1 MALLSC
7 DDTTDTLGSTL
18 TDFNDTIHIET
29 EEFSIATRSVLAPK
43 AVTRSTTAYLGKIK
57 DPQTGVY
64 LTGSYMSQFRPL
76 AYNQFDKL
84 DSIIVD
90 DYNPAI
96 EKWKQLKAD
105 SCSLVLYFDSFYGD
119 SLAPM
124 KVTAHELAI
133 PYEEDNSY
141 NTGYDPIAN
150 NMIRTDE
157 GSIHRQLSY
166 TTLNKTYSESQRLES
181 DYMNNI
187 QITLKEPYTDKEGNV
202 YNNYGTYIMRNYF
215 NPEKKKNFEN
225 QYLFNHNICPG
236 FYFENTGGLGSMA
249 KINSAVLGVYYHLH
263 YKDTVYNTVA
273 MFGGTDEVV
282 QKTNISQDEKKL
294 QMLVED
300 NSCTYIK
307 APAAIYTEMTL
318 PIEKIMSEEHKSD
331 TLNTARVFIPRINSE
346 VVSDYTLSIPS
357 TLLLIEADSVETFF
371 AQRKIADYRNNFL
384 SSFSSSFNGYTFG
397 NISYLITKMY
407 RKMVE
412 SGLGLEEYKKRY
424 PNWNKVIL
432 MPVETTSSSLSSS
445 PELTKV
451 THDMSLATTKLLK
464 GTEDNKNITVKVI
477 YSKFNDK

>member
-1 MALLSC
+1 MSC

-29 EEFSIATRSVLAPK
+29 EDFSIVSRSVMAPE

-64 LTGSYMSQFRPL
+64 LTGSYMTQFRPL
-76 AYNQFDKL
+76 GFNQFENL

-90 DYNPAI
+90 DYNPSV

-124 KVTAHELAI
+124 KVTAHELAV
-133 PYEEDNSY
+133 PYEEENSY
-141 NTGYDPIAN
+141 STGYDPIAN
-150 NMIRTDE
+150 NMIRTGE

-166 TTLNKTYSESQRLES
+166 TLLNRTYTDAQRQES
-181 DYMNNI
+181 DYLNNI
-187 QITLKEPYTDKEGNV
+187 QITLKEPYTDKDGNV
-202 YNNYGTYIMRNYF
+202 YNNYGTYLMRCYF
-215 NPEKKKNFEN
+215 NPEKSKDFKN

-236 FYFENTGGLGSMA
+236 FYFENSGGLGTMA

-263 YKDTVYNTVA
+263 HKDTVYNTLS
-273 MFGGTDEVV
+273 MFGGTEEVV
-282 QKTNISQDEKKL
+282 QKTTLSEDGDKIQ
-294 QMLVED
+294 QLVND

-307 APAAIYTEMTL
+307 TPVSIYTELTL
-318 PIEKIMSEEHKSD
+318 PVEKIMSNEHKND
-331 TLNTARVFIPRINSE
+331 TLNTARVFIPRINNQ
-346 VVSDYTLSIPS
+346 VASDYALSIPS

-384 SSFSSSFNGYTFG
+384 STYSSSFNGYTFG

-412 SGLGLEEYKKRY
+412 SGLPVEEYKKRY
-424 PNWNKVIL
+424 PNWNKALLV
-432 MPVETTSSSLSSS
+432 PVETTSSTLSSVA
-445 PELTKV
+445 EITKV
-451 THDMSLATTKLLK
+451 THDMSLSATKLLK
-464 GTEDNKNITVKVI
+464 GDENNKNIVVKVI